1 MHCWLSP
8 FVFIHLGASYDLME
22 RVLDWGIL
30 GIGFDLL
37 FGWTGLLSFG
47 QAAFFGTGG
56 FVAAYLLV
64 NNLLSSVWIALAIG
78 TIAAAVAGL
87 LVGWLAVRRIGIY
100 FAMITL
106 AFGQM
111 AFFLENNPL
120 SAFTGGE
127 NGLSG
132 VPEPTLGFGGW
143 AQRIHAG
150 LPMYWLLAAFFFA
163 SFRACADA
171 SSTRRSAWCC
181 VRSRRTRPARPCSV
195 MPCRATSLRCSSS
208 PRHLPDWQADC
219 WACCRA
225 SCRPMHS
232 CSTPPANWLCRR

>member
-1 MHCWLSP
+1 MIVRGVVPELVLAVALLLSP

-30 GIGFDLL
+30 GIGLDLL

-132 VPEPTLGFGGW
+132 VPEPTLGFGDW
-143 AQRIHAG
+143 A
-150 LPMYWLLAAFFFA
+150 
-163 SFRACADA
+163 
-171 SSTRRSAWCC
+171 
-181 VRSRRTRPARPCSV
+181 
-195 MPCRATSLRCSSS
+195 
-208 PRHLPDWQADC
+208 
-219 WACCRA
+219 
-225 SCRPMHS
+225 
-232 CSTPPANWLCRR
+232 